1 MTENLAYKP
10 VGGLLRAELFALEGL
25 SSAED
30 MVSGAGVEVSLMDD
44 GSSYEELHS
53 AEGLP
58 VSVQHTLTL
67 CSDHHRAAAWFGDDF
82 LARCAAEG
90 VVAEVRLATDEHI
103 VVGWSERF
111 ALEQALRLESLDF
124 RSGTRPN
131 DSPQVRLTLVSKD
144 TRSAIV

>member
-1 MTENLAYKP
+1 MTEKRYKP
-10 VGGLLRAELFALEGL
+10 IGGVLAARLYTLGTATSLEEVLQGE
-25 SSAED
+25 A
-30 MVSGAGVEVSLMDD
+30 VEVELEDD
-44 GSSYEELHS
+44 GSLYEEKICS
-53 AEGLP
+53 VEGL

>member
-1 MTENLAYKP
+1 MTEKRYKP
-10 VGGLLRAELFALEGL
+10 IGGVLAALLYTLGTATSLEEVLQGE
-25 SSAED
+25 A
-30 MVSGAGVEVSLMDD
+30 VEVELEDD
-44 GSSYEELHS
+44 GSLYEEKICS
-53 AEGLP
+53 VEGL

>member
-1 MTENLAYKP
+1 MTEKRYKP
-10 VGGLLRAELFALEGL
+10 IGGIHSARLYTLGSATSLEEVLLGEA
-25 SSAED
+25 
-30 MVSGAGVEVSLMDD
+30 VEVELEDD
-44 GSSYEELHS
+44 GSLYEEKICS
-53 AEGLP
+53 VEGL

-67 CSDHHRAAAWFGDDF
+67 CSDHHRAAAWFGGDF

-90 VVAEVRLATDEHI
+90 VVAEVWLATDEHI

>member
-1 MTENLAYKP
+1 MTEKRYKP
-10 VGGLLRAELFALEGL
+10 IGGVLVARLYTLGTATSLEEVLQGE
-25 SSAED
+25 A
-30 MVSGAGVEVSLMDD
+30 VEVELEDD
-44 GSSYEELHS
+44 GSLYEEKICS
-53 AEGLP
+53 VEGL